1 MSASMRNVPN
11 SGALATG
18 AAGASE
24 AGVAVVFRG
33 VRGATVFSGVD
44 ADALALGLDVFD
56 SRAVDVDVDGWTS
69 PLFIFLINT

>member
-1 MSASMRNVPN
+1 MRSVPN

-18 AAGASE
+18 AAGASD
-24 AGVAVVFRG
+24 AGVAGVFRG

-56 SRAVDVDVDGWTS
+56 SRAIGAGVDGSATLCPWFLTS
-69 PLFIFLINT
+69 T